1 MRSVSREAC
10 YGGHFLGLYYPFG
23 RRRSEPGEEVIT
35 TTAQFHAGDADV
47 YDAREG
53 EGCGS
58 WLSSCRP
65 VSESSWWKLP
75 LNNYCSLLYSS
86 FSPARNNRSCT
97 TLWKIEQSEGRFVPE
112 DVYRQC
118 INALRMMEIE
128 WMYKYRMHHTYK
140 RLQFPLDTPL

>member
-58 WLSSCRP
+58 
-65 VSESSWWKLP
+65 
-75 LNNYCSLLYSS
+75 
-86 FSPARNNRSCT
+86 
-97 TLWKIEQSEGRFVPE
+97 
-112 DVYRQC
+112 
-118 INALRMMEIE
+118 
-128 WMYKYRMHHTYK
+128 
-140 RLQFPLDTPL
+140 